1 MRRHPHPVAPP
12 RCCSAPQHD
21 RDRGAVDLSIQMLF
35 GMMAVIF
42 VMLLIFEVTAYWH
55 ARNVFDEAAAEGA
68 RVAAAY
74 DGTCTDG
81 VAAARSQLRA
91 VGGSWASSVRIS
103 CVDGPMVTVSITG
116 STPGA
121 LGPVGFKAFASE
133 SAPKER

>member
-1 MRRHPHPVAPP
+1 MRDCRRSAATT
-12 RCCSAPQHD
+12 RCCPVQH
-21 RDRGAVDLSIQMLF
+21 RDRGAVDVSIQMLF

-42 VMLLIFEVTAYWH
+42 VMLLIFEVSAFWH

-74 DGTCTDG
+74 DGTCAEG
-81 VAAARSQLRA
+81 IVAARSLVRSA
-91 VGGSWASSVRIS
+91 GGSWSTSVRVT
-103 CVDGPMVTVSITG
+103 CTDGPMVTVTVTG

-121 LGPVGFKAFASE
+121 LGTIGFKAYASE

>member
-1 MRRHPHPVAPP
+1 MQQR
-12 RCCSAPQHD
+12 D
-21 RDRGAVDLSIQMLF
+21 RDRGAVDVSIQMLF
-35 GMMAVIF
+35 GMMSVLF

-91 VGGSWASSVRIS
+91 VGGSWTSRVRIS
-103 CVDGPMVTVSITG
+103 CTDGPMVTVSIAG

-121 LGPVGFKAFASE
+121 FGSIGFKAVASE
-133 SAPKER
+133 SAPKEQ